1 MRNASVSYADCPPND
16 STDSSFSRW
25 REWEWAATCFCDMY
39 GKGCL
44 HTGSR
49 RRTHSMLHTGHLQV
63 LLIFWGSRL
72 GTAPPTQAP
81 EVSFLSFILS
91 DKACECALVALLQPR
106 GPWFGMAKRMWLGSS
121 GKNPEHR
128 TYCLLK
134 VTSFFSSRVQTLLF
148 LTACERLCVIEWR
161 KSDWGTWFH
170 VLLTVENIPLPMV
183 ALAGILSISS

>member
-134 VTSFFSSRVQTLLF
+134 VTSFFFFQGPNIALLNCLWEAVCYWVKKVWLGDLVSCTTYCREHSTTNGGISWHTL
-148 LTACERLCVIEWR
+148 
-161 KSDWGTWFH
+161 H
-170 VLLTVENIPLPMV
+170 
-183 ALAGILSISS
+183 